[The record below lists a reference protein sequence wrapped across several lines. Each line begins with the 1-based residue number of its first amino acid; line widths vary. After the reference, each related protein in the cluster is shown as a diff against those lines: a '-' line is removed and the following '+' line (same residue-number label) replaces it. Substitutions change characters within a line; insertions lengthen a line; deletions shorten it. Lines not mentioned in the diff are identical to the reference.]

1 MPPDSEGPEARLLGL
16 VHLLRAISVELD
28 LARADFARTYGLHA
42 TDVRA
47 LIHLLDAERAGI
59 PATPGWLGTQLG
71 LMSPSTT
78 ALIDRLEQAGHVHRE
93 RGEPD
98 RRTVRLRVSPE
109 AIELGWAFFGPLL
122 GGMVDAMRPFGEGE
136 LDTVERVLRA
146 VAAAVRP
153 RRPRAGTDD
162 RTGTVPGPSPR

>member
-28 LARADFARTYGLHA
+28 LALGGLRPHLWPARHGRACPDSP
-42 TDVRA
+42 
-47 LIHLLDAERAGI
+47 AGCGAGRN